1 MKVIELPAFGL
12 EKLRVAQREIPKP
25 AADEVLVKFGAASIN
40 SRDYQ
45 ICTGAFSPDAPLPII
60 PCSDGAGEL
69 VEAGAQVT
77 ELSVGDKVAPLF
89 FPEWQSGEAFGDVRS
104 ISSGLEAPGTLR
116 EYGVYKPHQVVK
128 LAPHLS
134 AEQGACFPCAGLTAW
149 TCVSTLA
156 GVGAG
161 DDEWVLVQG
170 TGGVAIF
177 ALQFARALGA
187 RVIATSG
194 SDEKLKRAKSLGA
207 EFGINYHQ
215 TPDWGEKA
223 RELTGGRG
231 VDCVVEIG
239 GEGTLPQSVKALR
252 RGGHVGIVGYFT
264 GIGLGLTV
272 FDLIERNA
280 QLHGVSV
287 GNREG
292 FEAMMSCV
300 HEHALEPVVDR
311 VYPFD
316 EAPAAIAAIAEGG
329 HFGKLV
335 VHI

>member
-1 MKVIELPAFGL
+1 MNVIELPAFGL
-12 EKLRVAQREIPKP
+12 ENLRVAQWQTPEP

-45 ICTGAFSPDAPLPII
+45 ICTGTFSPDATLPII
-60 PCSDGAGEL
+60 SCSDGAGEI
-69 VEAGAQVT
+69 VAVGSQVSEYSAG
-77 ELSVGDKVAPLF
+77 DRVAPLF

-116 EYGVYKPHQVVK
+116 EYGVYKPHQLAR

-134 AEQGACFPCAGLTAW
+134 AVQGACFPCAGLTAW

-156 GVGAG
+156 GIGSG

-177 ALQFARALGA
+177 ALQFAKALGA
-187 RVIATSG
+187 RVIVTS
-194 SDEKLKRAKSLGA
+194 SHDEKLERAKSLGA
-207 EFGINYHQ
+207 DFGINYQQ
-215 TPDWGEKA
+215 TPDWGERA

-252 RGGHVGIVGYFT
+252 RGGHVGIVGYFA

-280 QLHGVSV
+280 HLHGVSV

-292 FEAMMSCV
+292 FEAMMACV
-300 HEHALEPVVDR
+300 QEHALEPVIDR
-311 VYPFD
+311 IYPFD

-335 VHI
+335 VRI